1 MLKKEED
8 ADVEDNGVEANDDKD
23 GNVAEV
29 EEEEDDFEDD
39 DVKEEDRSDRNP
51 QCVGACAID
60 MHFDMSREPPYARI
74 YKGNAAPQDRD
85 NRIVRA

>member
-1 MLKKEED
+1 MDDDDVVDDDVKGEED
-8 ADVEDNGVEANDDKD
+8 DNVGSGD
-23 GNVAEV
+23 V